1 MLNQRIQINYRLTFN
16 AAFHLGTGLR
26 SGLIHRSVATDPE
39 GYLFVP
45 GSTVK
50 GSLRDRCGQIARLF
64 AFPGDD
70 PHVGD
75 VREANPQASLVELI
89 FGSRFQPGRLFFD
102 DAKLIAEDQ
111 KLFEPSN
118 EDSRVRDRRRD
129 EFRSWQTE
137 KRTQVSIW
145 RPTNT
150 AASGQLYNNEY
161 GIRGL
166 RFDGQIS
173 GRLRGYATLAEEPRS
188 YSLILLI
195 IGLLGL
201 ERLGGNKSSGA
212 GLLECEVLHLVVDG
226 QVVEPALMVS
236 NLLDLD
242 YELYSLVVAEEVGS

>member
-16 AAFHLGTGLR
+16 TAFHLGTGLR
-26 SGLIHRSVATDPE
+26 SGLIHRSVATDSE
-39 GYLFVP
+39 GYLLVP

-64 AFPGDD
+64 RFPEDD
-70 PHVGD
+70 PHVGKIS
-75 VREANPQASLVELI
+75 EANLQAALVELI
-89 FGSRFQPGRLFFD
+89 FGSRFQPGRLYFD
-102 DAKLIAEDQ
+102 DAKLISEDRE
-111 KLFEPSN
+111 LFEPTY
-118 EDSRVRDRRRD
+118 DDPRLRDRRRN

-150 AASGQLYNNEY
+150 AAAGRLYNSEY

-173 GRLRGYATLAEEPRS
+173 GLLRGYATLADPPLS
-188 YSLILLI
+188 YSLIFLI
-195 IGLLGL
+195 MGLLGL

-212 GLLECEVLHLVVDG
+212 GLLNCEVLRLVADTQVVDPMLL
-226 QVVEPALMVS
+226 VA
-236 NLLDLD
+236 NLQDLD
-242 YELYSLVVAEEVGS
+242 YDLYNLVVAEEMGS